1 MAKGAKE
8 RNLKA
13 SADAIRKVLGE
24 KPIKAEDKYSVE
36 LEKLLHDLEE
46 RPATLLK
53 ESAKLRGRIQ
63 GLRAP
68 ERIVWYDKLKEF
80 TGQQKEKFDKLVN
93 KWGFNV

>member
-46 RPATLLK
+46 RRISHIQVKPVLPTL
-53 ESAKLRGRIQ
+53 
-63 GLRAP
+63 
-68 ERIVWYDKLKEF
+68 
-80 TGQQKEKFDKLVN
+80 
-93 KWGFNV
+93 

>member
-1 MAKGAKE
+1 MAE
-8 RNLKA
+8 
-13 SADAIRKVLGE
+13 E
-24 KPIKAEDKYSVE
+24 KYSVE

-63 GLRAP
+63 NLRAP
-68 ERIVWYDKLKEF
+68 ECIVWYDKLKEF